1 MEKVERQEKNGSG
14 LTGVQDMTW
23 FQISNPV
30 LSHTNEGTN
39 GICWKPADTSLVIIF
54 GKNRRTRKLTKVKGK
69 ATKLQLTVM
78 VVEWMRKM
86 ITTF

>member
-39 GICWKPADTSLVIIF
+39 GIC
-54 GKNRRTRKLTKVKGK
+54 
-69 ATKLQLTVM
+69 
-78 VVEWMRKM
+78 
-86 ITTF
+86 

>member
-1 MEKVERQEKNGSG
+1 M
-14 LTGVQDMTW
+14 TGVQDMTW

-30 LSHTNEGTN
+30 LSDTNEGMN

-54 GKNRRTRKLTKVKGK
+54 GKNRTIRKLTKVKGK